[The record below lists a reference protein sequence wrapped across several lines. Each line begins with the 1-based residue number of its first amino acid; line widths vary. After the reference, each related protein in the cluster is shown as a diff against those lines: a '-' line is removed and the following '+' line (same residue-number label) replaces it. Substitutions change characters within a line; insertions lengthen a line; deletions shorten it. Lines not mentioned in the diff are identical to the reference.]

1 MCGIVGYIGKNNDIK
16 IGLEAL
22 KRLEYRGYDSAGL
35 AFISQDKRDIIY
47 IKSTGRIDNL
57 ENEIKESKISLL
69 GTPSIFHT
77 RWATHGGVTDEN
89 AHPHFDCQKNIFL
102 VHNGIIENYR
112 ELKKGLIKE
121 GHKFNSETDTE
132 VLCHLIEKFFEGNL
146 EEAVRKS
153 LRLVRGTYGLAIIS
167 KKDPNKIVAARNFS
181 PLVIAFNNQGGMI
194 ASDPAALIS
203 HSRKMIFLDDGE
215 IAVLKPDDFSIFDL
229 DRKLKEKEEVLLDW
243 TVEKAQKGGYP
254 HFMLKE
260 IMEQSESLKDSQ
272 RGRLILEEGMAKLGG
287 LESVKE
293 KLRNIKRLIIVACGT
308 AYHAGLVGE
317 YMLEEYAG
325 LPVEVEV
332 ASEFRYKKPVLN
344 KDTAVLAISQSGE
357 TLDTLAAIREAK
369 EKGILAL
376 GIVNSVG
383 STVARDTD
391 AGVYNHAGPEI
402 GVASTKAFT
411 SQLEVLALWTLLLGR
426 QRDMSL
432 VMGQRIAR
440 EILKIPDLVKEVLKE
455 APEIEKLAKRY
466 KDYNNFL
473 FLGRKYNFP
482 IALEG
487 ALKLKEISYI
497 HSEGY
502 SAGEMKHG
510 PIALINEN
518 FPTFAIC
525 PSDSVYDKMISN
537 IEEIKARKGKVIAL
551 ATKGDEKIKELV
563 DDVIYIPKTLEM
575 LTPILSVIPLQLFA
589 YYVGVLRG
597 CDVDKPRNL
606 AKSVTV
612 E

>member
-1 MCGIVGYIGKNNDIK
+1 MCGIVGYIGKNKDIK

-35 AFISQDKRDIIY
+35 SFLDQQTGEIFCLKTA
-47 IKSTGRIDNL
+47 GRISALEEKITQSNL
-57 ENEIKESKISLL
+57 NLQ

-77 RWATHGGVTDEN
+77 RWATHGCVTDNN
-89 AHPHFDCQKNIFL
+89 AHPHFDCRKNIFL

-112 ELKKGLIKE
+112 ELKEVLIKE
-121 GHKFNSETDTE
+121 NHKFQSETDTE
-132 VLCHLIEKFFEGNL
+132 VLSHLIEKFFKGNL
-146 EEAVRKS
+146 EEAVRKA
-153 LRLVRGTYGLAIIS
+153 LRLVKGTYGLVIIA
-167 KKDPNKIVAARNFS
+167 KEDPGKIVVARNAS
-181 PLVIAFNNQGGMI
+181 PLVVAFNEQAGI
-194 ASDPAALIS
+194 VASDPAALIS
-203 HSRKMIFLDDGE
+203 HSQKVIFLDDGE
-215 IAVLKPDDFSIFDL
+215 IGVLKPSEFLIFDL
-229 DRKLKEKEEVLLDW
+229 DKKIKEKEQILLDW

-260 IMEQSESLKDSQ
+260 IMEQPDSLRDSQ
-272 RGRLILEEGMAKLGG
+272 RGRMILEEGMAKLGG

-293 KLRNIKRLIIVACGT
+293 KLRGIKRLIITACGT

-325 LPVEVEV
+325 IPVEVEI

-357 TLDTLAAIREAK
+357 TADTLAAMREAK
-369 EKGILAL
+369 EKGILTL

-383 STVARDTD
+383 STIARETD

-411 SQLEVLALWTLLLGR
+411 SQLEVLALLTLLLGR
-426 QRDMSL
+426 QREMSL
-432 VMGQRIAR
+432 VVGQRIVR
-440 EILKIPDLVKEVLKE
+440 EILRIPDLVKKVLSKD
-455 APEIEKLAKRY
+455 AQIEKIAEKY
-466 KDYNNFL
+466 KDYKDFL
-473 FLGRKYNFP
+473 YLGRKYNYP
-482 IALEG
+482 VALEG

-497 HSEGY
+497 HAEGY

-510 PIALINEN
+510 TIALINEN

-525 PSDSVYDKMISN
+525 PSDSVYDKIVSN
-537 IEEIKARKGKVIAL
+537 IEEIKARKGKVITI
-551 ATKGDEKIKELV
+551 ATEGNEEIKKLV
-563 DDVIYIPKTLEM
+563 DDVIFIPKTLEM

-589 YYVGVLRG
+589 YHVGVLRG